1 LAVTAE
7 SLLLRRLSRLDDYDE
22 ILRLYPSV
30 PRSIKLYFAL
40 RFLVCPFRRV
50 ESVVP
55 RSGIIV
61 DIGCGYGLFA
71 NLLAVRSGERHVI
84 GCDPDASR
92 IKMACSSV
100 GRRSNISFSVSKEV
114 AALPRCDVVTLVD
127 VLHHIASDARL
138 RLLEEI
144 FRQLKPGGNLVVK
157 DIDKTPRA
165 KYLWNYLHD
174 FVMTRGARCHYLGSL
189 EMCRLLEQMGFLVV
203 AEPLKTRDPYSHILY
218 RCTKPGRAA

>member
-1 LAVTAE
+1 MTAE
-7 SLLLRRLSRLDDYDE
+7 SLLLRRLSRLDDYEE
-22 ILRLYPSV
+22 ILRLYPSL

-71 NLLAVRSGERHVI
+71 NLLAIRSGARHVT

-92 IKMACSSV
+92 IKIAGSSV
-100 GRRSNISFSVSKEV
+100 GRRRNISFSVSKEV
-114 AALPRCDVVTLVD
+114 AALPCCDAVTLVD
-127 VLHHIASDARL
+127 VLHHIAPDARL
-138 RLLEEI
+138 GLLKEI
-144 FRQLKPGGNLVVK
+144 FKQLRPGGDLVIK

-174 FVMTRGARCHYLGSL
+174 FAMTRGAPCHYLANL
-189 EMCRLLEQMGFLVV
+189 EMCRLLEQVGFLVV